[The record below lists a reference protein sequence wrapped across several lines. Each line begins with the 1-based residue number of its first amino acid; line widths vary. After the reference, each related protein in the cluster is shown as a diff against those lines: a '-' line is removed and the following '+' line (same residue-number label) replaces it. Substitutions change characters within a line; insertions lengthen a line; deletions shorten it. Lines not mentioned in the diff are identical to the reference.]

1 MPIDDNV
8 NISANGGIYEIK
20 SHFESTGTTGHYQM
34 MGLAFDNGGTTW
46 DWVDNA
52 TPLPIDLSA
61 SSTVGGYIEEVYN
74 GLTYDAVAGVT
85 AMRVRI
91 TGDEGLTVSAI
102 VEDLIVGITTDGAFA
117 QIGVYG
123 TGGTAVGVT
132 GQVSIDSTSLI
143 GISGSPS
150 ITGSVYV
157 LGTANV
163 NSTTGVAVYG
173 TGGTAVGVTGQ
184 VSIDSTSLIGI
195 SGGVT
200 VSTMPAISVVLPTGL
215 TNGAIITGLDAG
227 ISLDSHGLS
236 SGIRIQAFDT
246 GTTSE
251 YVYVGGNTSTGLD
264 TNGFPLREF
273 DTIFI
278 EVDDANKVCILSDNA
293 SAKIRYIGS

>member
-143 GISGSPS
+143 GISG
-150 ITGSVYV
+150 
-157 LGTANV
+157 
-163 NSTTGVAVYG
+163 
-173 TGGTAVGVTGQ
+173 
-184 VSIDSTSLIGI
+184 
-195 SGGVT
+195 GVT